1 MKVNGPGGPS
11 APNAARRSGRPTAE
25 GFSIGGSSA
34 TGSAAAPARTG
45 MASGVG
51 SLEALLALQDVEGPL
66 ERKRRAVGRASRILD
81 VLDELKLSLLDGGL
95 SEGSL
100 TQLTQAVRTERAQT
114 QDIRLEGVLDEIET
128 RAAVELAKWEL
139 RRAA

>member
-11 APNAARRSGRPTAE
+11 APNAARRSGRSTAE
-25 GFSIGGSSA
+25 SFSIGGSAS
-34 TGSAAAPARTG
+34 TGSTAAPARAG
-45 MASGVG
+45 MASGVS

-66 ERKRRAVGRASRILD
+66 ERKRRAMGRASRILD
-81 VLDELKLSLLDGGL
+81 ALDDLKLSLLDGGL

-100 TQLTQAVRTERAQT
+100 NQLTQAVRTERAQT
-114 QDIRLEGVLDEIET
+114 QDVRLEGVLDEIET